1 MAKSK
6 IAIREIQPQD
16 NQAIEAVIRG
26 CFHEFKIPL
35 EGTAYADP
43 ETKKM
48 YESYQ
53 KDKEVYFVVTE
64 DDVVLGGAGIK
75 PLSDSNTNTCELQKM
90 YFSPK
95 IRGKGLGHML
105 FKTCLEAAKNMGF
118 TTCYIESASQ
128 LKAAIHLY
136 ESHGFKHLDKP
147 LGNTGHFSCGIW
159 MTKAL

>member
-43 ETKKM
+43 ETKMM

-53 KDKEVYFVVTE
+53 NDNEVYFVVEE
-64 DDVVLGGAGIK
+64 DGIVLGGAGIK
-75 PLSDSNTNTCELQKM
+75 PLSNSNADVCELQKM

-95 IRGKGLGHML
+95 IRGKGLGHQL
-105 FKTCLEAAKNMGF
+105 FDTCLQAAKDLGF
-118 TTCYIESASQ
+118 KTCYIESASQ
-128 LKAAIHLY
+128 LKAAIHVY

-147 LGNTGHFSCGIW
+147 LGDTGHYSCGIW
-159 MTKAL
+159 MIKTL

>member
-6 IAIREIQPQD
+6 IAIREIQADD
-16 NQAIEAVIRG
+16 NQAIEQVIRG

-48 YESYQ
+48 FESY
-53 KDKEVYFVVTE
+53 KNDNEVYYVIE
-64 DDVVLGGAGIK
+64 ADGEVLGGAGIK
-75 PLSDSNTNTCELQKM
+75 PLSRGDQETCELQKM

-95 IRGKGLGHML
+95 IRGKGWGHKL
-105 FKTCLEAAKNMGF
+105 FETCLEAAKKLGYK
-118 TTCYIESASQ
+118 TCYIESASQ
-128 LKAAIHLY
+128 LKAAIHIY
-136 ESHGFKHLDKP
+136 EAHGFKHLDGP

-159 MTKAL
+159 MIKQL